1 VEDALLQGQTKRV
14 LTAPRVSVAIALHN
28 EEEVFSELFRR
39 VAAVL
44 DVLPGGPHEMV
55 FVDDGST
62 DRTWALVS
70 EAANSDLR
78 VVGVRLSRNFGHQAA
93 LTAALE
99 AVTGD
104 VVVVMDGDLQDRP
117 EVIPE
122 FLTEYQ
128 RGYEVVFAKRVQR
141 KEAPPLRL
149 AYFVFYRLMRRLSE
163 VEVPV
168 DSGDFAL
175 LSKRVV
181 EQLNLLPERNRYL
194 RGLRTWVGFRQT
206 GIPVERDARGAG
218 RPSYNVR
225 RLIRLAADGVFSFS
239 VIPLRVAGIFGA
251 LVSAAASIFA
261 LYAIYERIFSG
272 ASPKGFTALIVA
284 ITFFSGVQL
293 LFLGLIGEYLGRV
306 YDEAKSRPHFIVADV
321 VRSLEDTQQPSPAD
335 ASSWH
340 EAAMSEWSES

>member
-1 VEDALLQGQTKRV
+1 
-14 LTAPRVSVAIALHN
+14 LTPPRVSVAIALHN
-28 EEEVFSELFRR
+28 EEAVFTELFRR

-44 DVLPGGPHEMV
+44 DGLPGGPHEMV

-62 DRTWALVS
+62 DRTFELINQ
-70 EAANSDLR
+70 AASSDPR
-78 VVGVRLSRNFGHQAA
+78 IVGVRLSRNFGHQAA

-117 EVIPE
+117 EAIPE
-122 FLTEYQ
+122 FLAEYE
-128 RGYEVVFAKRVQR
+128 RGYEVVYAQRVRR
-141 KEAPPLRL
+141 KEARPLRL

-163 VEVPV
+163 VDVPV

-206 GIPVERDARGAG
+206 GVRVERDARAAG
-218 RPSYNVR
+218 KPSYNVGK
-225 RLIRLAADGVFSFS
+225 LLRLAADGVFAFS
-239 VIPLRVAGIFGA
+239 VIPLRVAGVFGA
-251 LVSAAASIFA
+251 FVSVGAAVFA
-261 LYAIYERIFSG
+261 VYAVSERIFLG
-272 ASPKGFTALIVA
+272 ASPRGFTALIVA

-306 YDEAKSRPHFIVADV
+306 YDETKGRPHFIVADV
-321 VRSLEDTQQPSPAD
+321 VRGDDAVLSSPSDGYRSAWPE
-335 ASSWH
+335 ASRT
-340 EAAMSEWSES
+340 E